1 MRWAERK
8 EEGES
13 EEGRQVERG
22 EEWVDTVV
30 CHISVYHSLLVPDL
44 GRLGSNF
51 STRERASSFFSAG
64 CSSSF
69 FS

>member
-30 CHISVYHSLLVPDL
+30 CHISV
-44 GRLGSNF
+44 
-51 STRERASSFFSAG
+51 
-64 CSSSF
+64 
-69 FS
+69 